1 MNDTAHDDI
10 GPLVLSI
17 TALTTA
23 TFALGIFLVPVWP
36 PEVILVLA
44 AAAFSLTLFAQIAA
58 ARNAVRRGELAW
70 VPPIILLGPV
80 GALAYSVIKTTESGI
95 LSYYLEQLS
104 RQIGGEAEGE

>member
-1 MNDTAHDDI
+1 M
-10 GPLVLSI
+10 
-17 TALTTA
+17 
-23 TFALGIFLVPVWP
+23 PVWP
-36 PEVILVLA
+36 PEVISCCRSGVL
-44 AAAFSLTLFAQIAA
+44 FTLFAQIAA
-58 ARNAVRRGELAW
+58 ARNAVRRDELAW